1 LRRRYGKKV
10 HTLPKAELE
19 FEVFMER
26 HWQKFTTT
34 INIGLNPGLLIDT
47 VDPRSTFAPNPA
59 GIFPWGRAA
68 DGLFDEPMEQNT
80 AELGTLAH
88 AWATEWA

>member
-1 LRRRYGKKV
+1 M

-34 INIGLNPGLLIDT
+34 IHIGLNPVLLIDAAGS
-47 VDPRSTFAPNPA
+47 RSIFAPNPA
-59 GIFPWGRAA
+59 GIFPWGRAV
-68 DGLFDEPMEQNT
+68 DGLVDEPMEQNT

-88 AWATEWA
+88 AWAAKWA